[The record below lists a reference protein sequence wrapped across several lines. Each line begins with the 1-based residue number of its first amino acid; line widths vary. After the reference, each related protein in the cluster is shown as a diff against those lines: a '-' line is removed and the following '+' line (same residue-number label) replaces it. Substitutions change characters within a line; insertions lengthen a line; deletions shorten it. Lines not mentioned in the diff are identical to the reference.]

1 MNARAFKFSTTARE
15 VKPNTEYT
23 CLLESY
29 GERELSR
36 QEKNQIAA
44 ITACRGSYKLLGWE
58 WPMWTVLPRFLVS
71 MNYDTG
77 TFHTYYAPDK
87 TSLRLFLRSGVKE
100 IITAPERRI
109 RV

>member
-1 MNARAFKFSTTARE
+1 MNVRPFKFSTSATE
-15 VKPNTEYT
+15 IKPDTQQT

-29 GERELSR
+29 GENDLTRAA
-36 QEKNQIAA
+36 KNQISN
-44 ITACRGSYKLLGWE
+44 ITSCRGSYKLSGWE

-71 MNYDTG
+71 MNYDPG

-87 TSLRLFLRSGVKE
+87 TSLRFHLRGKVRE
-100 IITAPERRI
+100 IITAPERRF